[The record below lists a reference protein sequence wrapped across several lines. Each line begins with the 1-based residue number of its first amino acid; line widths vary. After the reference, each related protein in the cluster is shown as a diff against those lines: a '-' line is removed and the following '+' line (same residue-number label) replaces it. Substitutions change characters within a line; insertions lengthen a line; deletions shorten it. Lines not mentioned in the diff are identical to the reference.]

1 MIGQGSKR
9 ALPMLMD
16 ALEARWLLAA
26 PQLPGNAAAI
36 VASQYQPSGYVTKV
50 GAQLRNVALGGP
62 ISIDVLSP
70 PFAGGGVGFA
80 PYPVN
85 TGLIALSQFNN
96 QGFRTV
102 GLQLDNVAVGGGL
115 KVAGSDNQDA
125 SGGTSVF
132 PITVTNSNLIL
143 NSQFND
149 GGFGILALQ
158 GNQLIPIHS
167 RVGLQ
172 WRNVGVGGS
181 VGVGLDNLVIQPST
195 AVIPAAVRAA
205 ASTTPVGGPQGQKII
220 DFTTN
225 SGQITNSQFNDGGFG
240 DIGFQWSNVGVG
252 GNVATSSNT
261 LFVNPLQNNTGP
273 ITVANR
279 AFGANATAATP
290 SASAAVATA
299 QAATSSARPAA
310 VSNTSA
316 VPPGFETTYDNSAT
330 NSGQIVNSQFNDGGF
345 GDIGLQWSDVHV
357 KGTVSA
363 VHNSLT
369 VQPQNVGQGQITVQN
384 VSFPAVAPTPPPP
397 SGPVT
402 PVPDD
407 PAVVASDGTLTNPL
421 PAPTGP
427 ISPFFPVPFSSPGTV
442 TLGYPGNYLL
452 ENAATNSGLVQNG
465 QFNGGGFGDQGLQWQ
480 KVEVGGNVHV
490 VHNSLSVHPEGSKL
504 AGITVSNVSYGAP
517 ISPKL
522 KRSLA
527 DLHYLLVTPANNVSQ
542 YGRFRPAG
550 ATLTPPNDRILTN
563 QQLAKTG
570 GTDVVIQ
577 WNGIE
582 HKRGLVVI
590 NNVIKIQGVGPM
602 TGPIILNNIRFPFRV
617 PISRHPK
624 VTVTPQSAASPALAA
639 ASAQPGAASPA
650 AVPASGVGI
659 EPRNAALLN
668 DANNSGIVNGAQI
681 NTGGFGDDGLQWNNV
696 SVAGSVNVVHNQLS
710 VDESSDL
717 PPGDLPGP
725 IVISNVSFNSGA
737 LDGGLSTKRDQ
748 IVTAP
753 PRYFAT
759 ASTHKASLGK
769 PLPQDP
775 NVRQDTTNSGI
786 LNGGQLV
793 AGAANHA
800 LLQWQCVKVGGG
812 VTVVDNVLTI
822 SVQDR
827 PTGPIV
833 ISNVTFA

>member
-1 MIGQGSKR
+1 MSERRSKR
-9 ALPMLMD
+9 ALSTVVD
-16 ALEARWLLAA
+16 GLEARCMLAA
-26 PQLPGNAAAI
+26 PQLPGNAGEI

-50 GAQLRNVALGGP
+50 GAQLRNVKLGGP
-62 ISIDVLSP
+62 LDISLLSP
-70 PFAGGGVGFA
+70 PFVGGGAGLS

-85 TGLIALSQFNN
+85 TGLIGLSQFNN

-102 GLQLDNVAVGGGL
+102 GLQLDDVAVGGGL
-115 KVAGSDNQDA
+115 KVAGSDNEDV

-132 PITVTNSNLIL
+132 PITVTNSNLIS

-149 GGFGILALQ
+149 GGFGILALLP
-158 GNQLIPIHS
+158 GNRLAAFHS

-181 VGVGLDNLVIQPST
+181 VGVGLDDLVIRPVAT
-195 AVIPAAVRAA
+195 ATPDAVRAA
-205 ASTTPVGGPQGQKII
+205 ASAAPVGGPQGRKII

-225 SGQITNSQFNDGGFG
+225 TGQIANSQFNDGGFG
-240 DIGFQWSNVGVG
+240 DIGLQWSNVGLG
-252 GNVATSSNT
+252 GNVGTSSNT
-261 LFVNPLQNNTGP
+261 LFINPLQNNTGP
-273 ITVANR
+273 VTVSNR
-279 AFGANATAATP
+279 AFGANATSATP
-290 SASAAVATA
+290 SASPATA
-299 QAATSSARPAA
+299 WVGDSSTRPAA
-310 VSNTSA
+310 VANTSA
-316 VPPGFETTYDNSAT
+316 IPPGFETTFDNSAT
-330 NSGQIVNSQFNDGGF
+330 NSGRIVNSQFNDGGF
-345 GDIGLQWSDVHV
+345 GDIGLQWSAVRV
-357 KGTVSA
+357 KGSVSA

-369 VQPQNVGQGQITVQN
+369 VQPQNVGQGQITVQGIT
-384 VSFPAVAPTPPPP
+384 FPAVAPTPPPP
-397 SGPVT
+397 SGPVA

-407 PAVVASDGTLTNPL
+407 PAVVASDGALTNPL

-442 TLGYPGNYLL
+442 TLGYPGNFPL
-452 ENAATNSGLVQNG
+452 ENAATNSGLVQGG

-504 AGITVSNVSYGAP
+504 AGISVSNVSYGAP
-517 ISPKL
+517 ISPRL

-527 DLHYLLVTPANNVSQ
+527 DLRFLLVTPANNVSQ

-550 ATLTPPNDRILTN
+550 VTLTPPNDRILTN
-563 QQLAKTG
+563 QQLAQTG
-570 GTDVVIQ
+570 GTDVAIQ

-582 HKRGLVVI
+582 HRRGLVLI

-602 TGPIILNNIRFPFRV
+602 TGPIILNNIRFPFHV
-617 PISRHPK
+617 PIGRAK
-624 VTVTPQSAASPALAA
+624 VTVTPQSDASPALAA
-639 ASAQPGAASPA
+639 ATAQPGAASPA
-650 AVPASGVGI
+650 AALAASVGI
-659 EPRNAALLN
+659 EPRNAVLLN
-668 DANNSGIVNGAQI
+668 DSNNSGIVNGAQV

-696 SVAGSVNVVHNQLS
+696 SVAGSVNVVHNQLA

-717 PPGDLPGP
+717 PPGDVPGP
-725 IVISNVSFNSGA
+725 IVVSNVTFNSGA

-748 IVTAP
+748 VVIAP
-753 PRYFAT
+753 PRYFES

-775 NVRQDTTNSGI
+775 AVRQDTTNSGI
-786 LNGGQLV
+786 LNGGQLT

-822 SVQDR
+822 SLQNR

-833 ISNVTFA
+833 ISDVTFA